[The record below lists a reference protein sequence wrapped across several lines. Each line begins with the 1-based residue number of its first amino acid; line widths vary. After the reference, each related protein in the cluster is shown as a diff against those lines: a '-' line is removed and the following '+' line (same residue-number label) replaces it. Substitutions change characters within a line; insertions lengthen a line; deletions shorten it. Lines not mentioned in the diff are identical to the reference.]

1 MSYKLSFIGSGNF
14 GSCIAR
20 HCAANIKNVPSMDQH
35 IKMWVLEEVVN
46 GESLIHTINTTH
58 ENIKYLPG
66 YNLGENV
73 EAIGDVVECCDA
85 DFFIFV
91 VPHQF
96 LPATLEKMKGHVK
109 KTATGCLLTK
119 GINFKDGKIQLLT
132 DTVEEILGI
141 KCGSLMG
148 ANIANEIARGD
159 FCESTLAF
167 PDIPERDTWK
177 QLFDSP
183 KFKISCTNDIVTQQ
197 LSGTMKNIIAIGG
210 GIVDGLNM
218 GQSTKAAILR
228 EGFVEIYEFAKMM
241 FPDRGVDI
249 LTMIES
255 CGFGDIVASS
265 YGGRNR
271 KCAEYFVKSGKSFKE
286 CESELLNGQK
296 LQGTLAA
303 AEVYKILEERNATD
317 KFPLLTTIQ
326 LISERKVD
334 TSEIINYRSN
344 KAAKTASA

>member
-1 MSYKLSFIGSGNF
+1 MARKLSIIGSGNF

-20 HCAANIKNVPSMDQH
+20 LCAQNIHNVPEMDPH
-35 IKMWVLEEVVN
+35 IKMWVLEEIVN
-46 GESLIHTINTTH
+46 GESLIDTINNTH

-96 LPATLEKMKGHVK
+96 LPATLQKMKGHVK
-109 KTATGCLLTK
+109 NTATGCLLTK

-141 KCGSLMG
+141 RCGSLMG

-167 PDIPERDTWK
+167 PDNPERETWK
-177 QLFDSP
+177 NLFDSP
-183 KFKISCTNDIVTQQ
+183 MFKISCTDDIVLQQ
-197 LSGTMKNIIAIGG
+197 LAGTMKNIIAIGG
-210 GIVDGLNM
+210 GIIDGLNM

-228 EGFVEIYEFAKMM
+228 EGFVEIFEFAKMM
-241 FPDRGVDI
+241 FPDRGVNI

-271 KCAEYFVKSGKSFKE
+271 KCAEYFVKSGKTFHE

-303 AEVYKILEERNATD
+303 EEVYKILKNRNATD
-317 KFPLLTTIQ
+317 KFPLITTIQ
-326 LISERKVD
+326 LINERKLNPA
-334 TSEIINYRSN
+334 EIINYRGHALSN
-344 KAAKTASA
+344 SS